1 MTLNWPRFGGAF
13 LSKNWKSWLL
23 ANRPLTTA
31 RADRLNSGVNIL
43 VSHFSSWWLIT
54 FSLVAVILVGIAA
67 YRAPWFHLK
76 ETESLNILLA
86 VTVGIMVVWTLRAG
100 FSPGLDIHLV
110 GAITLILVA
119 HTIYAGSSWLALPVN
134 AVLVGALPSLVT
146 RAIFHVSDSRLPNNF
161 FIYIFICAFFGA
173 AVAVATV
180 VFATSA
186 VHWIS
191 GAYSWDY
198 LWQNY
203 TRYVPLAMLPEAF
216 ITGMLMS
223 VFIAYRPEWVST
235 FDDSRYLDNK

>member
-1 MTLNWPRFGGAF
+1 
-13 LSKNWKSWLL
+13 L

-110 GAITLILVA
+110 GATLLTLMFGWEFATLAITLILVA

-180 VFATSA
+180 VFATSG